1 MTLSVAYLLKV
12 FCVYVVFCFDFWFLV
27 FMTVILAFKCAWYCL
42 YSVVGIIIVP
52 FVCGYWNYYDTVCMW
67 TIIFLNGI
75 TWMLT
80 LKFVWYHLHCDIDI
94 CMTLFLCRLWRFF
107 IELSVYQP
115 WHSYGYVFFGVCFF
129 TLTLTFSWNRS
140 YIDTKVCMVP
150 FLCWHWRSHGTVC
163 ISTLKCVW
171 YRFYADIGVLIGTV
185 CISTLKCVWYR
196 FLCWHWRSHGTVC
209 ISTLKCVWYS
219 FYADISV
226 FIYL

>member
-12 FCVYVVFCFDFWFLV
+12 FCVDVVFCFDFWFLV

-67 TIIFLNGI
+67 TIFFFNGI

-94 CMTLFLCRLWRFF
+94 CMALFLCRLWRFLLNRLY
-107 IELSVYQP
+107 INLDIRTVTCSL
-115 WHSYGYVFFGVCFF
+115 VCA
-129 TLTLTFSWNRS
+129 
-140 YIDTKVCMVP
+140 
-150 FLCWHWRSHGTVC
+150 FLRWHWRFHGIVR

-171 YRFYADIGVLIGTV
+171 YRFYADIGVLMEQFV
-185 CISTLKCVWYR
+185 YR
-196 FLCWHWRSHGTVC
+196 H
-209 ISTLKCVWYS
+209 
-219 FYADISV
+219 
-226 FIYL
+226 